1 MKKHMEKWEILC
13 SMREE
18 SGMTRKEFAEYFGIP
33 YSTVT
38 DWELGKREMP
48 GYVLRLL
55 AYRLNIEGYIKKNL
69 E

>member
-1 MKKHMEKWEILC
+1 MKNHMEKWEILC